1 MIGLPAGTRIWIA
14 AGVTDLRRGFTGLSG
29 MVQTALQEN
38 PFSGQVFVFRGRRGD
53 LIKVL
58 WFDGD
63 GLCLFAKRL
72 ERGRFIWPQAT
83 SGTVALTPAQL
94 SMLLEGIDWRRP
106 VRSYDPRRWR
116 CEREDLFL
124 FCYFLKHFHHA
135 VKKVGIL
142 PCNGCRHTARS

>member
-1 MIGLPAGTRIWIA
+1 MIGLPAGTRIWIV
-14 AGVTDLRRGFTGLSG
+14 AGMTDLRRGFVGLSG
-29 MVQTALQEN
+29 VVQTALQEN
-38 PFSGQVFVFRGRRGD
+38 PFSGQVFIFRGKRGE

-83 SGTVALTPAQL
+83 TGTVSLTPAQL

-106 VRSYDPRRWR
+106 VRTQTPQ
-116 CEREDLFL
+116 L
-124 FCYFLKHFHHA
+124 A
-135 VKKVGIL
+135 V
-142 PCNGCRHTARS
+142 

>member
-29 MVQTALQEN
+29 MVQTALKEN
-38 PFSGQVFVFRGRRGD
+38 PFSGHVFVFRGRRGD
-53 LIKVL
+53 LIKIL

-106 VRSYDPRRWR
+106 VRSYDPQM
-116 CEREDLFL
+116 
-124 FCYFLKHFHHA
+124 A
-135 VKKVGIL
+135 V
-142 PCNGCRHTARS
+142 